1 MLCVCTADASVVKE
15 LMCCS
20 GELESAL
27 QLAERHA
34 WSETFPDNNSR
45 GEQGGGSDDNDGMGY
60 SMEGRENE
68 QGNGGTIKIKNGVN
82 KPAAADD
89 RKVKS
94 RSGYRW

>member
-1 MLCVCTADASVVKE
+1 
-15 LMCCS
+15 MCSEGVGTCS

-34 WSETFPDNNSR
+34 WSETLPDSSSP
-45 GEQGGGSDDNDGMGY
+45 GEQGDKSDDNDGMGY
-60 SMEGRENE
+60 SMEGREKE
-68 QGNGGTIKIKNGVN
+68 QRSGGTMKIENGVN

>member
-1 MLCVCTADASVVKE
+1 
-15 LMCCS
+15 MCSEGVGTCS

-34 WSETFPDNNSR
+34 WSETLPDSSSP
-45 GEQGGGSDDNDGMGY
+45 GEQGDKSDDNDGMGY
-60 SMEGRENE
+60 SMEGREKE
-68 QGNGGTIKIKNGVN
+68 QRNGGTMKIKNGVN